1 MVLVPA
7 GSRLYAAE
15 AMPLPKVF
23 VLKATPLARN
33 TTAPEGVSTAEL
45 TVAVRLT
52 LEPCSEGLA
61 DELNNRVEGAGVTVA
76 VPLSFAN

>member
-1 MVLVPA
+1 M
-7 GSRLYAAE
+7 
-15 AMPLPKVF
+15 F

-52 LEPCSEGLA
+52 LEPCREGLA
-61 DELNNRVEGAGVTVA
+61 DELNNRLEGAGVILALKA
-76 VPLSFAN
+76 VLEEPTE